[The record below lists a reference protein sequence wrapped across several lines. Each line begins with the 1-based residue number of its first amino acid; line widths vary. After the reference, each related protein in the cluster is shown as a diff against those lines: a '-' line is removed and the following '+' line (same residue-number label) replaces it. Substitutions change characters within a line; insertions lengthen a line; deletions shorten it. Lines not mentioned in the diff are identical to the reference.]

1 MQPFTV
7 KNEEKCRD
15 FWKTLMP
22 YQHPKTKLG
31 RFTRLVINT
40 SLLCFCAS
48 MPIHSY
54 AADNAETEKKWTIN
68 QKNADIREFIAQVAS
83 ITGQT
88 IIIDPRIKSMNNV
101 TVVSSTPLS
110 RDEIYD
116 VFLSVLQANGF
127 TAVPQGKTLNIV
139 PINRAK
145 SDAPEFLPNT
155 KPNAGTMITRVVE
168 LVNLSAVELI
178 PVIRPL
184 IPQYGHAAAI
194 ASSNSIIISDHV
206 SNVNRLAKLIREM
219 DMAESTNFDIIKLEN
234 AWVGDLVKVI
244 KESLLGKQQNRKL
257 SGELIADERTNR
269 LLVTGKSQFR
279 QQVRRLAKAMD
290 VASEATSL
298 TRVIHLRH
306 ADAEKLAE
314 TLADLTKSLSGS
326 IAGGKDS
333 KESKQVAV
341 KADVDNNA
349 LIIAAAPELVREI
362 ENIVRK
368 LDVRRAQ
375 VLIEAAIVEVSGSIN
390 EALGI
395 QWGIDGT
402 KTSSGG
408 EGSAKPSVTG
418 AILESKDIKIG
429 SIALRNSNFG
439 ILVNALTTTA
449 NSNLLSTPSIMT
461 LDNEE
466 AEILV
471 GQEVPFETGSY
482 TTDSSGSS
490 NPFTTTERKDVG
502 VRLKVTPHINE
513 GETLRLE
520 VDQEISAVVPSSES
534 GVDGLVTNKRTIK
547 STIQVNNNETIVLGG
562 LVQDDVNQSE
572 SAVPFLSSIPLLG
585 RLFENDTDTHTKRN
599 LMVFIKTS
607 IVLNEQENADLT
619 EDKFSSIKMVRNKL
633 DKKSEKFNLNRVLPQ
648 NASGL
653 FDSPQKRQQE
663 QGSSNKPTIWQEPAP
678 AARRGSPSAQ
688 AQSNTPVASGSPGWG
703 VQLASY
709 RSSAA
714 AQQAANKIQSQHAQL
729 LGSLTPEVK
738 ESNMGSKGVY
748 YRVVFSGLNDRRQA
762 QTLCRQLQA
771 AKQGCLDIHN

>member
-1 MQPFTV
+1 MLPLTV

-31 RFTRLVINT
+31 RFTRLLINA

-54 AADNAETEKKWTIN
+54 AENAETEKKWTIN

-110 RDEIYD
+110 KEEIYD

-127 TAVPQGKTLNIV
+127 TAVPQGKMLNIV

-145 SDAPEFLPNT
+145 SDAPEFAPNT
-155 KPNAGTMITRVVE
+155 KPNSGTMITRVVE

-219 DMAESTNFDIIKLEN
+219 DMAESTNFDIIKLEH

-269 LLVTGKSQFR
+269 LLVTGKPQFR

-326 IAGGKDS
+326 VAGGKDS

-402 KTSSGG
+402 KTSSGKD
-408 EGSAKPSVTG
+408 SAKSSITG
-418 AILESKDIKIG
+418 AILDNSKISIG
-429 SIALRNSNFG
+429 SVALRNSNFG
-439 ILVNALTTTA
+439 VLVNALTTTA

-562 LVQDDVNQSE
+562 LVQDDVSQSE

-607 IVLNEQENADLT
+607 IVLNEQENASLT
-619 EDKFSSIKMVRNKL
+619 DDKYSSIKMVRNKL
-633 DKKSEKFNLNRVLPQ
+633 DKKSEKFKLDRVLPQ
-648 NASGL
+648 DASGL
-653 FDSPQKRQQE
+653 FDSPQKRQQ
-663 QGSSNKPTIWQEPAP
+663 GSSNKPTIWQDPAP
-678 AARRGSPSAQ
+678 AARRGVSSSQ
-688 AQSNTPVASGSPGWG
+688 AQSNAPVSSGGPGWG

-709 RSSAA
+709 RSANA
-714 AQQAANKIQSQHAQL
+714 AQQAASKIQSQHSQL
-729 LGSLTPEVK
+729 LGGLTSEVK

-748 YRVVFSGLNDRRQA
+748 YRVVFSGLSDRRQA

-771 AKQGCLDIHN
+771 AKQGCLDIRN

>member
-1 MQPFTV
+1 MLPLTV

-31 RFTRLVINT
+31 RFTRLLINA

-54 AADNAETEKKWTIN
+54 AENAETEKKWTIN

-110 RDEIYD
+110 KEEIYD

-145 SDAPEFLPNT
+145 SDAPEFAPNT
-155 KPNAGTMITRVVE
+155 KPNSGTMITRVVE
-168 LVNLSAVELI
+168 LINLSAVELI

-219 DMAESTNFDIIKLEN
+219 DMAESTNFDIIKLEH

-244 KESLLGKQQNRKL
+244 KESLLGKQKNRKL

-269 LLVTGKSQFR
+269 LLVTGKPQFR

-326 IAGGKDS
+326 VAGGKDS

-402 KTSSGG
+402 KTSSGND
-408 EGSAKPSVTG
+408 SAKSSITG
-418 AILESKDIKIG
+418 AILDNSKISIG
-429 SIALRNSNFG
+429 SVALRNSNFG
-439 ILVNALTTTA
+439 VLVNALTTTA

-562 LVQDDVNQSE
+562 LVQDDVSQSE

-585 RLFENDTDTHTKRN
+585 RLFENDKDSHTKRN

-607 IVLNEQENADLT
+607 IVLNEHENASLT
-619 EDKFSSIKMVRNKL
+619 DDKYSSIKMVRNKL
-633 DKKSEKFNLNRVLPQ
+633 DKKSEKFKLDRVLPQ
-648 NASGL
+648 DASGL
-653 FDSPQKRQQE
+653 FDSPQKRQQ
-663 QGSSNKPTIWQEPAP
+663 GSSNKPTIWQDPAP
-678 AARRGSPSAQ
+678 AARRGVSSSQ
-688 AQSNTPVASGSPGWG
+688 AQSSTTVANGGPGWG

-709 RSSAA
+709 RSANA
-714 AQQAANKIQSQHAQL
+714 AQQAASKIQSQHSQL
-729 LGSLTPEVK
+729 LGGLTSEVK

-771 AKQGCLDIHN
+771 AKQGCLDIRN

>member
-31 RFTRLVINT
+31 RFTRLIINT

-54 AADNAETEKKWTIN
+54 AEESAETEKKWTIN

-145 SDAPEFLPNT
+145 SDAPEFAPNT
-155 KPNAGTMITRVVE
+155 KPNSGTMITRVVE

-206 SNVNRLAKLIREM
+206 SNVKRLAKLIREM

-290 VASEATSL
+290 IASEATSL

-341 KADVDNNA
+341 KADIDNNA
-349 LIIAAAPELVREI
+349 LIIAASPELVREI

-402 KTSSGG
+402 KTSSGTDG
-408 EGSAKPSVTG
+408 AKSSITG
-418 AILESKDIKIG
+418 AIFDNSKINIG

-439 ILVNALTTTA
+439 VLVNALTTTA

-572 SAVPFLSSIPLLG
+572 SAVPFLSSVPLLG
-585 RLFENDTDTHTKRN
+585 RLFENDADTHTKRN

-607 IVLNEQENADLT
+607 IVLNEQENAALT
-619 EDKFSSIKMVRNKL
+619 DDKFSSIKMVRNKL
-633 DKKSEKFNLNRVLPQ
+633 DKKSEKFNLDRVLPQ

-653 FDSPQKRQQE
+653 FDSPQKRKNS
-663 QGSSNKPTIWQEPAP
+663 SSNKPTIWQEPAP

-688 AQSNTPVASGSPGWG
+688 TQGNAPVATGGPGWG
-703 VQLASY
+703 IQLASY

-714 AQQAANKIQSQHAQL
+714 AQQAANKIQSQHSQL
-729 LGSLTPEVK
+729 LGNLTPEVK

-748 YRVVFSGLNDRRQA
+748 YRVVFSGLNDRHQA
-762 QTLCRQLQA
+762 QSLCKQLQA
-771 AKQGCLDIHN
+771 AKQGCLDIRN

>member
-1 MQPFTV
+1 MLPLTV

-31 RFTRLVINT
+31 RFTRLLINA

-54 AADNAETEKKWTIN
+54 AENAETEKKWTIN

-110 RDEIYD
+110 KEEIYD

-145 SDAPEFLPNT
+145 SDAPEFAPNT
-155 KPNAGTMITRVVE
+155 KPNSGTMITRVVE
-168 LVNLSAVELI
+168 LINLSAVELI

-219 DMAESTNFDIIKLEN
+219 DMAESTNFDIIKLEH

-269 LLVTGKSQFR
+269 LLVTGKPQFR

-326 IAGGKDS
+326 VAGGKDS

-349 LIIAAAPELVREI
+349 LIIAAAPEMVREI

-368 LDVRRAQ
+368 LDIRRSQ
-375 VLIEAAIVEVSGSIN
+375 VLIEAAIVEVSGNIN

-395 QWGIDGT
+395 QWGIDG
-402 KTSSGG
+402 KNTSAGG
-408 EGSAKPSVTG
+408 ENSAKRSITG
-418 AILESKDIKIG
+418 AIYDNSNVSIG
-429 SIALRNSNFG
+429 TLALRNSNFG
-439 ILVNALTTTA
+439 ILVNALTQTT

-466 AEILV
+466 AEISV
-471 GQEVPFETGSY
+471 GQEIPIETGSY
-482 TTDSSGSS
+482 TTDSGGVS
-490 NPFTTTERKDVG
+490 NPFTTTEREPVG
-502 VRLKVTPHINE
+502 VILKVTPHVNE
-513 GETLRLE
+513 GGTLRLE
-520 VDQEISAVVPSSES
+520 VDQEISSVVPSSES
-534 GVDGLVTNKRTIK
+534 GIEGTITNERKIK
-547 STIQVNNNETIVLGG
+547 STILVNDNETIVLGG
-562 LVQDDVNQSE
+562 LIQDDIKQSE
-572 SAVPFLSSIPLLG
+572 SAVPFFSSIPLIG
-585 RLFENDTDTHTKRN
+585 RLFENDKDEHTKRN

-607 IVLNEQENADLT
+607 IVNTQQENTELT
-619 EDKFSSIKMVRNKL
+619 EEKYSTIKYVRSGL
-633 DKKSEKFNLNRVLPQ
+633 DKKSEKFKLDRIFPN

-653 FDSPQKRQQE
+653 FDSSQKRQ
-663 QGSSNKPTIWQEPAP
+663 QGSSNKPTIWQDPAP
-678 AARRGSPSAQ
+678 AARRGVSSSQ
-688 AQSNTPVASGSPGWG
+688 AQSNAAVANGGPGWG

-709 RSSAA
+709 RSANA
-714 AQQAANKIQSQHAQL
+714 AQQAASKIQSQHSQL
-729 LGSLTPEVK
+729 LGGLTSEVK

-748 YRVVFSGLNDRRQA
+748 YRVVFSGLSDRRQA

-771 AKQGCLDIHN
+771 AKQGCLDIRN

>member
-1 MQPFTV
+1 MLPLTV

-31 RFTRLVINT
+31 RFTRLLINA

-54 AADNAETEKKWTIN
+54 AENAETEKKWTIN

-110 RDEIYD
+110 KEEIYD

-145 SDAPEFLPNT
+145 SDAPEFAPNT
-155 KPNAGTMITRVVE
+155 KPNSGTMITRVVE
-168 LVNLSAVELI
+168 LINLSAVELI

-219 DMAESTNFDIIKLEN
+219 DMAESTNFDIIKLEH

-269 LLVTGKSQFR
+269 LLVTGKPQFR

-326 IAGGKDS
+326 VAGGKDS

-402 KTSSGG
+402 KTSSGKD
-408 EGSAKPSVTG
+408 SAKSSITG
-418 AILESKDIKIG
+418 AILDNSKISIG
-429 SIALRNSNFG
+429 SVALRNSNFG
-439 ILVNALTTTA
+439 VLVNALTTTA

-562 LVQDDVNQSE
+562 LVQDDVSQSE

-607 IVLNEQENADLT
+607 IVLNEQENASLT
-619 EDKFSSIKMVRNKL
+619 DDKYSSIKMVRNKL
-633 DKKSEKFNLNRVLPQ
+633 DKKSEKFKLDRVLPQ
-648 NASGL
+648 DASGL
-653 FDSPQKRQQE
+653 FDSPQKRQQ
-663 QGSSNKPTIWQEPAP
+663 GSSNKPTIWQDPAP
-678 AARRGSPSAQ
+678 AARRGISTSQ
-688 AQSNTPVASGSPGWG
+688 AQSNAPVASGGPGWG

-709 RSSAA
+709 RSANA
-714 AQQAANKIQSQHAQL
+714 AQQAASKIQSQHSQL
-729 LGSLTPEVK
+729 LGGLTSEVK

-748 YRVVFSGLNDRRQA
+748 YRVVFSGLSDRRQA

-771 AKQGCLDIHN
+771 AKQGCLDIRN